1 MSLHTI
7 NNLKSA
13 IIETRCLLSIPLSFD
28 IIRVH
33 IISLQMSRPSQRS
46 DTIHTRR
53 LRSACDVCHQA
64 KTRCSGGEPCTACR
78 NSGYDC
84 VYSVSQRLGRP
95 KGTTKH
101 NAHRQRAANTSS
113 AASAT
118 GTAATCFTNSALYK
132 TISPFDA
139 EMSIDPSAV
148 INPESLLGPSP
159 KSFWDWMGHDAI
171 SNAGLLF
178 NEDQSYLHA
187 PVCSS
192 RICPLVSSRYLQSDS
207 NTSKLIP

>member
-1 MSLHTI
+1 
-7 NNLKSA
+7 
-13 IIETRCLLSIPLSFD
+13 
-28 IIRVH
+28 
-33 IISLQMSRPSQRS
+33 MSRPSQRS
-46 DTIHTRR
+46 DSMHTRK
-53 LRSACDVCHQA
+53 LRSACDICHQA

-78 NSGYDC
+78 DSGYDC
-84 VYSVSQRLGRP
+84 VYSVSNRLGRP

-101 NAHRQRAANTSS
+101 NAQRRRAANTSS
-113 AASAT
+113 ASSAT
-118 GTAATCFTNSALYK
+118 GVAATCFTNPALYK

-139 EMSIDPSAV
+139 EMSVDPPTV

-178 NEDQSYLHA
+178 NEDQTYLHV

-192 RICPLVSSRYLQSDS
+192 RSYPLVPSQYLLSDS
-207 NTSKLIP
+207 NTSNMMS